1 MNIAAKD
8 GLRIKK
14 GCALAPC
21 HLRDPGLVFIQF
33 KEECDTNKGD
43 CIYCCPNDGCN
54 KDGVSL
60 ISSNNYLTLL
70 LLTVGALSS
79 LIFNSTYMW
88 LKKIIF
94 SNSHLINYSL
104 RAVPILQRE
113 WCASC
118 QLKANALTR
127 QL

>member
-1 MNIAAKD
+1 MNIPAKD

-14 GCALAPC
+14 ECALAPC

-60 ISSNNYLTLL
+60 ISSNNYLTLI

-79 LIFNSTYMW
+79 ISLIFNSYMW
-88 LKKIIF
+88 LKKTYF
-94 SNSHLINYSL
+94 FQFASH
-104 RAVPILQRE
+104 
-113 WCASC
+113 
-118 QLKANALTR
+118 
-127 QL
+127 